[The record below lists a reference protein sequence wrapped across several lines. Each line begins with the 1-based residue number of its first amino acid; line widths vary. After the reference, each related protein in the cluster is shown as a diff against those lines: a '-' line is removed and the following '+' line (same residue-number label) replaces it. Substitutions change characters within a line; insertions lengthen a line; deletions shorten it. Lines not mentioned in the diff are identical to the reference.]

1 MVLTVDDQ
9 DEENNDDAG
18 CEGGSGAKAGERGR
32 ESEAEPS
39 AEMRFSDS

>member
-9 DEENNDDAG
+9 DEETDDGAG
-18 CEGGSGAKAGERGR
+18 CEGGSGVKAGERGR

-39 AEMRFSDS
+39 AEMRLS